1 MSYARVCPRIAGG
14 FGSLADRRDLPLLRH
29 LPMRRQ
35 RRRRVGVGVGVGVGV
50 TAGASSSTVASS
62 FANARIDDST
72 RRPLSG
78 ARFY

>member
-1 MSYARVCPRIAGG
+1 MSYARVCPRIAEG

-35 RRRRVGVGVGVGVGV
+35 RRRRVGVGVGVTL